1 LVPPPVA
8 IPPLVVKQTRSGR
21 TIQVIGEYV
30 YDLAPDGKTL
40 IPHTSYREYTAAA
53 LKDIIKTPVDLRA
66 RWLNKDQREAL
77 RDQLAEEGVDLQAL
91 ATVLQHPEVDPV
103 DLLSHV
109 AFGQEMPTRSQRVE
123 HVYRE
128 HADFFNRYRPEACEM
143 LKVILGK
150 YVAGEAADI
159 SDPELLKVPPLS
171 DQGTFVELVRPF
183 GGGQEVR
190 KALRELQQLLYSA

>member
-1 LVPPPVA
+1 M
-8 IPPLVVKQTRSGR
+8 PPLVVKQTRSGR

-30 YDLAPDGKTL
+30 YDLALDGKTL
-40 IPHTSYREYTAAA
+40 IPRTSYREYTAAA
-53 LKDIIKTPVDLRA
+53 LKDIIKSPVDLRA
-66 RWLNKDQREAL
+66 RWLNKEQRKAL
-77 RDQLAEEGVDLQAL
+77 CDQLAEEGVELKAL
-91 ATVLQHPEVDPV
+91 ATVLRHPEVDPM

-109 AFGQEMPTRSQRVE
+109 AFGQAMPTRSQRVE
-123 HVYRE
+123 QVYRE

-171 DQGTFVELVRPF
+171 KQGTFFELVRPF
-183 GGGQEVR
+183 GGWQEMR